1 MKGFA
6 QYIPD
11 LEFRRLLDVL
21 TYSLRYGDSLRY
33 EKVQLRQLGSS
44 DWIRKKGNNS
54 ANKEGYKLY
63 TLIIDS
69 RSSDD
74 TVVLKIR
81 RKESRV
87 AKLHMKYQ
95 SVSDR
100 QSSQDEVIE
109 DTKNS
114 EDIPQVMKIEHY
126 SKLIDSS
133 SNSPEGSDKS
143 ELREQ
148 KQRQADFQR
157 YQDVVKVKD

>member
-1 MKGFA
+1 M
-6 QYIPD
+6 
-11 LEFRRLLDVL
+11 
-21 TYSLRYGDSLRY
+21 S
-33 EKVQLRQLGSS
+33 
-44 DWIRKKGNNS
+44 
-54 ANKEGYKLY
+54 

-74 TVVLKIR
+74 TVILKIR
-81 RKESRV
+81 LKESRV

-100 QSSQDEVIE
+100 QSRQDELIE

-114 EDIPQVMKIEHY
+114 ENIPQVMKIEHY

-133 SNSPEGSDKS
+133 SNSPGGSDKS

-157 YQDVVKVKD
+157 YQDVVKVIC